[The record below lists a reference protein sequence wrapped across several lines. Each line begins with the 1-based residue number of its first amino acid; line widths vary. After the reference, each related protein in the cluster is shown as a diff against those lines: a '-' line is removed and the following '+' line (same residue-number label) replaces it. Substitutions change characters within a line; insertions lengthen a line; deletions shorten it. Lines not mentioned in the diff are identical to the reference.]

1 MKVFFDRIT
10 DLLDNEKDLGRK
22 LRDKSLAAI
31 SCSIGDSL
39 SEYFWLPISEN
50 ARYLGMNYL
59 SHRHTIAGND
69 ERENL
74 KQFVVSWERHL

>member
-10 DLLDNEKDLGRK
+10 ELLDNEKDLGRK
-22 LRDKSLAAI
+22 LLRKSMAAI
-31 SCSIGDSL
+31 SCSIGDNL
-39 SEYFWLPISEN
+39 SGYFWLPFSEN

-59 SHRHTIAGND
+59 SNIHTIAGND

-74 KQFVVSWERHL
+74 KRFVVSLERQ